1 MIAGTPEVGAHPEVV
16 MSPDAAIYP
25 EVGRFINQ
33 GRILS
38 IGRRRL
44 AHELWGQPGVG
55 SPISHGICG

>member
-1 MIAGTPEVGAHPEVV
+1 MITGSPEFGAHPEAVTT
-16 MSPDAAIYP
+16 PDAAIYP
-25 EVGRFINQ
+25 EVGRLINQ
-33 GRILS
+33 GKILS